1 MFWEFRHSVIANA
14 NRQTVWEFVSNIDNL
29 ARIEGDAVESMTLD
43 GPFQTGTRGATKMPG
58 QEPMHWR
65 LAEVEPPERATY
77 EMELSGAVVR
87 FVWTYEELSD
97 GRTRLTQQIVLEG
110 PVPRPMP
117 HSWRGILPEIFPRA
131 WRSSPRRSRDMLPV
145 GKPSLRVG
153 RTSELGFML
162 DSGSVCRFSRF

>member
-14 NRQTVWEFVSNIDNL
+14 NRQTVWGFISNIDNM

-43 GPFQTGTRGATKMPG
+43 GPFQTGTRGATKMRG
-58 QEPMHWR
+58 QKPTHWR

-97 GRTRLTQQIVLEG
+97 SRTRLTQHIVLEG
-110 PVPRPMP
+110 PGAEAYVP
-117 HSWRGILPEIFPRA
+117 
-131 WRSSPRRSRDMLPV
+131 
-145 GKPSLRVG
+145 
-153 RTSELGFML
+153 FMEGQL
-162 DSGSVCRFSRF
+162 SGSIPKGMEKLAEEIARYAAGR